1 MFNHKNLIRF
11 LFNLIIITSSKDQKI
26 LKSDTPHQ
34 AFNKLSKNSKNKY
47 SNFFKIY
54 LKNIYS

>member
-1 MFNHKNLIRF
+1 MINKKNLIRF
-11 LFNLIIITSSKDQKI
+11 LFNLIIITSPKEQKI

-34 AFNKLSKNSKNKY
+34 AFNKLSKNKKNKY
-47 SNFFKIY
+47 SSFFEIY